1 MIMTVRGGLRS
12 FGRRTF
18 ASFAVRNYRW
28 YFAGALVSNI
38 GTWMQRTCQDW
49 LVLVDLTDHSSTALG
64 YVTAL
69 QFLAMPFLAP
79 YAGAVVDRF
88 AKRSV
93 LRVTQALLGLNA
105 LWLWALIATH
115 AVALWQVYLF
125 AFAQGAIT
133 SFDSPARQAFVSE
146 MVSRRLI
153 PNAVGMNSMSF
164 NAARIIGPGLAGLL
178 IAAFGV
184 GPGMLVNA
192 LSFAA
197 MLAGL
202 AMMSA
207 DELHPA
213 ELRRGGGAAREGLSY
228 VGHHPEILIIFVIAF
243 MTGTFGMN
251 FQITN
256 ATMAT
261 EVFGRGAAQY
271 GALGTI
277 MAVGTLGAAVIA
289 ARRRNPRVR
298 TLMIG
303 LVGFT
308 AADTALALALDYW
321 VYAVLLVPTGLCAL
335 TVLTCANSAVQV
347 ASAPQLRGRVLALY
361 AALTMGGTPI
371 GAPIVGWVG
380 DVLGPRW
387 SLLVGSIGTGVTVVG
402 VLFYYVV
409 HEGLRFDRHG
419 MHRPPGA
426 VRPAG

>member
-1 MIMTVRGGLRS
+1 MTVAGELRG

-18 ASFAVRNYRW
+18 ASFLVRNYRW
-28 YFAGALVSNI
+28 YFAGALVSNV

-49 LVLVDLTDHSSTALG
+49 LVLVDLTDHSSTALE

-79 YAGAVVDRF
+79 AAGALVDRF

-105 LWLWALIATH
+105 LWLWLLVLTH
-115 AVALWQVYLF
+115 AVELWQVYLF
-125 AFAQGAIT
+125 ALAQGVIT
-133 SFDSPARQAFVSE
+133 SVDSPARQAFVSE
-146 MVSRRLI
+146 MVSSELI

-164 NAARIIGPGLAGLL
+164 NMARIIGPGLAGLL

-197 MLAGL
+197 MLGGL
-202 AMMSA
+202 AMM
-207 DELHPA
+207 DGGELHPS
-213 ELRRGGGAAREGLSY
+213 EPRRGSGSALEGLSY
-228 VGHHPEILIIFVIAF
+228 VRHHSEIIIIFIIAF
-243 MTGTFGMN
+243 MLGTFGMN

-271 GALGTI
+271 GALGTS

-289 ARRRNPRVR
+289 ARRRRPRVR

-303 LVGFT
+303 LAGFT
-308 AADTALALALDYW
+308 VADTALALSPNYGL
-321 VYAVLLVPTGLCAL
+321 YAVLLVPTGLCAL
-335 TVLTCANSAVQV
+335 TVLTCSNSAVQM

-371 GAPIVGWVG
+371 GAPVVGWIG
-380 DVLGPRW
+380 DALGPRW
-387 SLLVGSIGTGVTVVG
+387 SLLVGSFGTGITVIG
-402 VLFYYVV
+402 VLV
-409 HEGLRFDRHG
+409 HRLLRGGLHLEGHG
-419 MHRPPGA
+419 WHWSFQGA
-426 VRPAG
+426 EHLD

>member
-1 MIMTVRGGLRS
+1 MTVTGGLRR
-12 FGRRTF
+12 FGGHTF
-18 ASFAVRNYRW
+18 ASFTVKNYRW
-28 YFAGALVSNI
+28 YFAGALVSNV

-79 YAGAVVDRF
+79 YSGAVVDRF

-105 LWLWALIATH
+105 LWLWLLVVTGS
-115 AVALWQVYLF
+115 VVLWQVYLF
-125 AFAQGAIT
+125 ALAQGVIT
-133 SFDSPARQAFVSE
+133 SFDSPARQALVSE
-146 MVSRRLI
+146 MVRGELI

-197 MLAGL
+197 MLGALGV
-202 AMMSA
+202 M
-207 DELHPA
+207 DVGGLHPPVP
-213 ELRRGGGAAREGLSY
+213 RKGRGATREGLVY
-228 VGHHPEILIIFVIAF
+228 VWHHPEIGSVFIIAF
-243 MTGTFGMN
+243 MMGTFGMN

-277 MAVGTLGAAVIA
+277 MAVGTFGAAIIA

-303 LVGFT
+303 LAGFT
-308 AADTALALALDYW
+308 AADTALALSPNYY
-321 VYAVLLVPTGLCAL
+321 VYAALLVPTGLCAL
-335 TVLTCANSAVQV
+335 TVLTCSNSAVQM

-361 AALTMGGTPI
+361 AGLTMGGTPI

-380 DVLGPRW
+380 DALGPRW
-387 SLLVGSIGTGVTVVG
+387 SLLVGSAATGLTFGG
-402 VLFYYVV
+402 VLV
-409 HEGLRFDRHG
+409 HHMVRRGLRFDRHG
-419 MHRPPGA
+419 MHRAPEAIGHLD
-426 VRPAG
+426 